1 MDRDRLLAQLKAL
14 GEVGRLEM
22 AITLAGGEYGV
33 SELLEIL
40 GVTQPNLSRQVKVLR
55 EAGVVVERREGRNV
69 FYRLGDN
76 ELTGT
81 VVELAARST
90 PAEASERA
98 GGGRRDDRCAGALS
112 RRQITYINLHI

>member
-22 AITLAGGEYGV
+22 AIALAGGEYGV

-90 PAEASERA
+90 PAEASERRAVGA
-98 GGGRRDDRCAGALS
+98 GTTGAPGPSVAGKS
-112 RRQITYINLHI
+112 HT